1 MDVCLNRES
10 DHEAEIRS
18 ASENIQWGV
27 KSVFFLR
34 LRCVGGGQ
42 RAGGGAGS
50 STVYGWSPGMCLFRR
65 WRYVTRKRRE
75 EEEGD
80 RWLFVSRSSMSVVA
94 GAGKPIELDGQ
105 QSREIQPGSISRRI
119 HRGCG

>member
-1 MDVCLNRES
+1 M
-10 DHEAEIRS
+10 
-18 ASENIQWGV
+18 
-27 KSVFFLR
+27 
-34 LRCVGGGQ
+34 GGRG
-42 RAGGGAGS
+42 RAGGGWIVDGVRLVAGDVFVS
-50 STVYGWSPGMCLFRR
+50 ALA
-65 WRYVTRKRRE
+65 VTRKRRE

-105 QSREIQPGSISRRI
+105 QSRGIQPDSISRHRWRI